1 MVAFNNGA
9 KVSNAANGCANFRL
23 LHTDDLLL
31 TKTLLHQMRKLITT
45 MLLFFG
51 FQLSAQT
58 YQPNWE
64 SLDKRPTPQWFKDS
78 KFGIFIHWGV
88 YAVPGWSTK
97 GSYAEWYQQGLQ
109 TTDTARQKFH
119 KAKFGDRTYYDLAN
133 DFKAELFNPDE
144 WAKLFERSGA
154 KYIVL
159 TSKHHDGFTL
169 WPNENANKTW
179 GFKWNAV
186 DVGPKRDLLGDLF
199 KAVRKTSVRAGM
211 YYSLYEWFNPLWK
224 TDPKKYATAHVWPQM
239 TELINNYQPDVFWT
253 DGDWDAPAETWKSQ
267 EFLTWLFNES
277 VVKDKVI
284 VNDRWGSGVRF
295 NHGGIYTPEYQPNLD
310 FEDHDW
316 EESRGMGHSYGYN
329 REEDAWDYNSAQ
341 SLIIALIDKVSRGG
355 NFLLDIGPDEHG
367 KIPPIMQE
375 RLLQIGEWLSIN
387 GEAIYDTRRWKT
399 TSQWSDGKKDWKG
412 AGDIMLKLTIDPEPG
427 YAVKEVFYTYNP
439 TSNNLYAIFPKYP
452 DNKKLVLKDVA
463 LPAETKI
470 SFLSTKEYLQWRQI
484 DKNVEINL
492 PEYNPNKILSPYAYA
507 VKIENFGRFASKPVI
522 KLDYSKDVMKP
533 TVTIN
538 TDIGTL
544 IYFTADGSEPSQ
556 SSKIYNGPFTA
567 EKTFTLKALAMMG
580 GSGENYASLIPSA
593 VVSKEIKTY
602 QWKNGLKISNAKPGV
617 AFKYFE
623 PTGKIDLNSIN
634 NNPTASGVSD
644 VISHQNKKRTD
655 KFAFEFTG
663 YIKIDKDAIYTF
675 FTDSDDGS
683 MLYIDDEEIVNN
695 DGDHGNVEK
704 SGKAALKK
712 GFHKIKVLYFD
723 SGGGNSLKVSLQP
736 EDGKKE
742 MIPASFLFH

>member
-1 MVAFNNGA
+1 QHY
-9 KVSNAANGCANFRL
+9 RP
-23 LHTDDLLL
+23 D
-31 TKTLLHQMRKLITT
+31 
-45 MLLFFG
+45 
-51 FQLSAQT
+51 
-58 YQPNWE
+58 WE

-109 TTDTARQKFH
+109 TTDTARQNFH
-119 KAKFGDRTYYDLAN
+119 KAKFGNRTYYDLAN
-133 DFKAELFNPDE
+133 DFKAELFNPDD
-144 WAKLFERSGA
+144 WATLFERSGA

-169 WPNENANKTW
+169 WPNDNANKTW
-179 GFKWNAV
+179 GFKWNAAEI
-186 DVGPKRDLLGDLF
+186 GPKRDLLGDLF

-224 TDPKKYATAHVWPQM
+224 RDPKKYAAEHVWPQM
-239 TELINNYQPDVFWT
+239 TELIKNYQPDVFWT

-267 EFLTWLFNES
+267 EFLAWLFNES
-277 VVKDKVI
+277 PVKDKVV

-295 NHGGIYTPEYQPNLD
+295 HHGGIYTPEYQPNLD

-375 RLLQIGEWLSIN
+375 RLLQIGEWLNIN
-387 GEAIYDTRRWKT
+387 GEAIYNTRRWKMN
-399 TSQWSDGKKDWKG
+399 SQWSDGKRDWNG
-412 AGDIMLKLTIDPEPG
+412 NGDIMLKLTVDPDPG
-427 YAVKEVFYTYNP
+427 FAIKEVFYTYDP
-439 TSNNLYAIFPKYP
+439 TNNNLFAIFPKYP

-470 SFLSTKEYLQWRQI
+470 SFLSTKENLQWRQI
-484 DKNVEINL
+484 EKNVEISL
-492 PEYNPNKILSPYAYA
+492 PEYNPNKIMSPYAYA
-507 VKIENFGRFASKPVI
+507 VKMENFGRFASKPVI
-522 KLDYSKDVMKP
+522 QLDYSKDAMKP

-544 IYFTADGSEPSQ
+544 IYYTTDGSEPSQ

-567 EKTFTLKALAMMG
+567 EKTLTLKALAIMG

-593 VVSKEIKTY
+593 IVTAEIKTY
-602 QWKNGLKISNAKPGV
+602 EWKNPLKVSATKPGI
-617 AFKYFE
+617 AFRYFE
-623 PTGKIDLNSIN
+623 PTGKIDLSSIN
-634 NNPTASGVSD
+634 NNTAASGIATI
-644 VISHQNKKRTD
+644 ISHQNKKRAN

-663 YIKIDKDAIYTF
+663 YIKIEKDAVYTF

-683 MLYIDDEEIVNN
+683 MLYLDDEVVVNN

-712 GFHKIKVLYFD
+712 GFHKIKVVYFD
-723 SGGGNSLKVSLQP
+723 SGGGNSLRVSLQP
-736 EDGKKE
+736 EGGKKE
-742 MIPASFLFH
+742 VIPAALLFH